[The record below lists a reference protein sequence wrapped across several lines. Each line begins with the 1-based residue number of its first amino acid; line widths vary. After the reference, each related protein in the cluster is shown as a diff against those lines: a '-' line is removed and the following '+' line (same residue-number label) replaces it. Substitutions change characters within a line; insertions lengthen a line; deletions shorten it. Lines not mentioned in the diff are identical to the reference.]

1 MSGRCVAIALAV
13 LVLPAA
19 GTDTVFGQGCLHGSD
34 EQPSQ
39 RMRRTE
45 ALQVGQQIHLAQGA
59 AKPMLPLPQ
68 RGSTSVCSP
77 ME

>member
-39 RMRRTE
+39 RVRRTE
-45 ALQVGQQIHLAQGA
+45 ALQVGQQIHIDLNDMNADGIRDDRA
-59 AKPMLPLPQ
+59 MTIDD
-68 RGSTSVCSP
+68 S
-77 ME
+77 